1 MVSALALGV
10 VLLPVFKQP
19 WMKVT
24 LPTFIDFVRRY
35 WIHILIVFTIYNSK
49 DALDQLDRLIMAN
62 TGLDMTP
69 WIFAVEGSLAYD
81 VQQAFKAP
89 WLTSVLTHF
98 YVAGYM
104 FICYVSIF
112 YFAFFDDRWIAD
124 RMTLSLAWVYLIAI
138 PFYLFFNVRVTGD
151 YIPGME
157 TLAYDLT
164 PEIADWFR
172 RIDPFTNGFPSL
184 HIGIPFAVWLCLTR
198 FDEDRRWDRYRH
210 LVLVYIV
217 VTAFAILYLGIH
229 WFVDIIGGVLVASL
243 AVSLAGRTSGPWWN
257 IFDERTINSRV
268 VTVLTN
274 PKKAFGIV
282 LDRIQGV
289 IRRYREPTSKETG
302 TIVLAIFV
310 VLFALLTWELS
321 HQSLPAGGVEAPQ
334 DVAAADGWMA
344 TIDNKDAG
352 AVLLIHDLSNLDQEP
367 YEVLNGTIDLD
378 SPFDVQ
384 DDHLAIA
391 NETALMIFD
400 LGDQTS
406 TNEFEM
412 ILSKTMERPERILIT
427 SSQTSAYVVM
437 LSNGSLSAVDFSGA
451 QVDINLSQ
459 RPILHVQA
467 DDLELAVVYEDEPTT
482 VHFARIGTTGSI
494 AIKEINASAS
504 AEQDEIL
511 SGWGTEVN
519 MSNAT
524 IVDIV
529 FDDEFLAATVN
540 VTATDRL
547 VVYNRSS
554 DAQWLASDPKYQVSD
569 PSMNSGILA
578 WSIRDHLNPTS
589 PQTKYMDGE
598 IQFLNFTENQTMLL
612 TSDELH
618 QFGPQVLPEHLVY
631 FEEDENGVVTVHVHN
646 WEPELTVYSNIIMQI
661 GLLSA
666 FLMAFVYAYQRQS
679 ERSFLPTNEEE

>member
-217 VTAFAILYLGIH
+217 VTAFAIIYLGIH